1 MVNDTEIIHDLWPLC
16 GIVIRDRLCWCVQSN
31 YNLVQTA
38 DGWFKASHH
47 GKGWWQAA
55 KQPLPSRLRWK
66 LTGQNLFLSFLFS
79 IVLGELVTIK
89 YYKWL
94 TMTITHIHTYSLF
107 NFGTPPLVFPL
118 HGRAP
123 WLMPWPWW
131 QLVLA
136 TADALSLRCAG
147 LGAQQFTDGV
157 CQCAQWK
164 YTVNCVCNH
173 RYTIWWYMI
182 WIDMVY
188 IYSYNHT
195 SPAFASFTNC
205 TRENHRQF
213 LVIPSDYAK
222 VVFQRRAFLKF
233 SLSNMKSGT
242 GPICE

>member
-89 YYKWL
+89 YYEWL
-94 TMTITHIHTYSLF
+94 TMTITYIHTYSWF

-131 QLVLA
+131 QLVLVPWLLHSQLPWTQEANPRLAGQGSSGSHSQAA
-136 TADALSLRCAG
+136 TDEGR
-147 LGAQQFTDGV
+147 T
-157 CQCAQWK
+157 CQA
-164 YTVNCVCNH
+164 
-173 RYTIWWYMI
+173 
-182 WIDMVY
+182 
-188 IYSYNHT
+188 T
-195 SPAFASFTNC
+195 S
-205 TRENHRQF
+205 
-213 LVIPSDYAK
+213 
-222 VVFQRRAFLKF
+222 F
-233 SLSNMKSGT
+233 SCS
-242 GPICE
+242 